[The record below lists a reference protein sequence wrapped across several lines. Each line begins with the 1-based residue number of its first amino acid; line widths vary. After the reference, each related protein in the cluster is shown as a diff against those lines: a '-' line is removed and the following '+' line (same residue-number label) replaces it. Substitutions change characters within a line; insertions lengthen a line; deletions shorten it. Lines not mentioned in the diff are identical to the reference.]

1 MPLRK
6 GSSQKTISHNIREMR
21 AAGHPQDQ
29 AVAAAMNVAR
39 HNPPKRKGHP
49 QNLGKAAKHL
59 SNQKEP
65 S

>member
-21 AAGHPQDQ
+21 DAGHPEDQ
-29 AVAAAMNVAR
+29 AVAAAMSIA
-39 HNPPKRKGHP
+39 HHSSPKRKGHP

-59 SNQKEP
+59 GNQKSP
-65 S
+65 